1 MLNPRSW
8 WLNTR
13 ALGSPPIISVS
24 VSPHLFQLTIN
35 SLPENLDVQYMAC
48 QYRAFTKVENIY
60 SLLKETISQDHG
72 PNKFSDHRVMCKSLE
87 KLNFDRNYVFQ
98 KINILYSIYCLNS
111 LNGQY
116 LKLRRNTK
124 TALVW

>member
-1 MLNPRSW
+1 M
-8 WLNTR
+8 
-13 ALGSPPIISVS
+13 
-24 VSPHLFQLTIN
+24 SPHLFQLTIN

-87 KLNFDRNYVFQ
+87 KLNFDRNSVFQ
-98 KINILYSIYCLNS
+98 KIAYAVQRAC
-111 LNGQY
+111 
-116 LKLRRNTK
+116 
-124 TALVW
+124 VHEH